1 MGMGQK
7 PVSPVFTSE
16 SYPPSM
22 FRFTRSKSL
31 TSEMNRSIFQ
41 KYRIFRPKGWDWF
54 LRLVQHQFLGVISGI
69 SLQGSPMTSSPNFCM
84 GPEIGWVH
92 TPIIPNLW
100 PLVCFFNNFLDKQPH
115 DLRKQNSERP
125 KKKSLM
131 RKFCQTNCCLL
142 SPSSL
147 AHGKVSA
154 AAGAWVSSTRSW
166 KRGINVRFL
175 HTKQLPLKKTSW

>member
-1 MGMGQK
+1 MGNMMINRVFFLRYQIFRQIQMGMGQK

-100 PLVCFFNNFLDKQPH
+100 PLVCFLITFWTNNH
-115 DLRKQNSERP
+115 MTSENRIRKDP
-125 KKKSLM
+125 KK
-131 RKFCQTNCCLL
+131 
-142 SPSSL
+142 SPWCGSF
-147 AHGKVSA
+147 ARPTAVF
-154 AAGAWVSSTRSW
+154 
-166 KRGINVRFL
+166 FL
-175 HTKQLPLKKTSW
+175 RHP

>member
-1 MGMGQK
+1 MTFCLNGEYDDKPWVFWGIKFSDKSKWVWAMGQK
-7 PVSPVFTSE
+7 PVSLVFTPE
-16 SYPPSM
+16 SYPSNM

-69 SLQGSPMTSSPNFCM
+69 SWRGSPMTSSPNFCM

-100 PLVCFFNNFLDKQPH
+100 PFVCFFDNFLDKQPH
-115 DLRKQNSERP
+115 DPSENRIRKDP
-125 KKKSLM
+125 KK
-131 RKFCQTNCCLL
+131 
-142 SPSSL
+142 SPWCGSF
-147 AHGKVSA
+147 ARPTAVF
-154 AAGAWVSSTRSW
+154 
-166 KRGINVRFL
+166 FL
-175 HTKQLPLKKTSW
+175 RHP